1 MADLDALLG
10 IEEPKEEENIAVS
23 RTCGELSRC
32 ADPIGRLLDGSVHR
46 LTAVSQAPAATEQPS
61 VSIAPEVMKA
71 LAEAEAQR
79 AAQGG
84 NKDRSSPQAKKVDDS
99 IVSAAVENGCASQ

>member
-10 IEEPKEEENIAVS
+10 IEEPTEEEPSAVS
-23 RTCGELSRC
+23 QNYGDPRRC
-32 ADPIGRLLDGSVHR
+32 ADRIDRVLDGSAHR
-46 LTAVSQAPAATEQPS
+46 LATVSQAPAAAEPPS

-84 NKDRSSPQAKKVDDS
+84 NKGMSTPQAKKVDDS
-99 IVSAAVENGCASQ
+99 IVSAAA